1 MVSASLRTSSARL
14 VIQRIQD
21 SRKEKKVTHDVIFGT
36 EEKNQKPI
44 RYDSRDCP
52 VQGHEFNFDVGP
64 FQLRIFSDSMIL
76 SCHMDGAA

>member
-64 FQLRIFSDSMIL
+64 F
-76 SCHMDGAA
+76 